1 MADFKRHRN
10 GWGRQDAKSMAAYMA
25 KHRLVPDIIICSS
38 AKRIRKTLGMVRD
51 DLGRNIPTRVDG
63 ALYMAIAADLLRQV
77 HHLDDGFAAA
87 SRSPEPRYNAS
98 SRRRDPQDLRLSRR
112 PRLSI
117 QSERRRRFPNLSPR
131 SPPASNTR

>member
-1 MADFKRHRN
+1 MAI
-10 GWGRQDAKSMAAYMA
+10 YVT

-38 AKRIRKTLGMVRD
+38 ARRIRETLGMVRD

-63 ALYMAIAADLLRQV
+63 TLYMANAADLLRQV